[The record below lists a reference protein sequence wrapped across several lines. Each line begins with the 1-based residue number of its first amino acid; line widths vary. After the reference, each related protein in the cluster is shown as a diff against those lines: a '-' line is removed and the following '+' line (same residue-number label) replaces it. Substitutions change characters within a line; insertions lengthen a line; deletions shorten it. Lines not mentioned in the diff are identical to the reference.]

1 MITSG
6 TRSKRGIRVLL
17 TGGRAPAA
25 LDLARQL
32 AANGH
37 HVFMAESCP
46 EHLCRHSRAIR
57 RGYRVPE
64 PAANLKAYIA
74 ALKNIVEMEQIEWL
88 LPTCEELFYVAG
100 GLGELSPHCHVLAEP
115 LDKLRRL
122 HSKWEF
128 IQRAAQLGFPVPDTR
143 LLTSQQESLAFM
155 EQEAEKAMLRHKAG
169 YPAAVKW
176 VFKPVFSRFSS
187 KVVIA
192 EAAADGWRSR
202 SRAMGKLPIP
212 EAAPWV
218 AQQYIEGTAYCSYSI
233 AHQGRLTAHAVY
245 PVRFT
250 AGLGACIS
258 FEAVRHQG
266 IDYWVERFVREEGFT
281 GQIAFDFIEAEDGT
295 VYPLECNPR
304 ATSGIHLFRPEDRL
318 DQALFVEGLLPQ
330 SEQERRIMPLPGSK
344 AMITAAMASYGLAAS
359 VSSSGLRLLPEW
371 LRFLAG
377 GKDVI
382 FRLRDPQ
389 PFWQQFRLLYW
400 NWRKGRKQRISVME
414 ASTQDIEWNGGEM
427 N

>member
-1 MITSG
+1 MTTSG
-6 TRSKRGIRVLL
+6 QRSETGKRVLL

-37 HVFMAESCP
+37 QVFMAESCP
-46 EHLCRHSRAIR
+46 QHLCRRSRAVR
-57 RGYRVPE
+57 RSYIVPE
-64 PAANLKAYIA
+64 PAIHPKAYVE
-74 ALKNIVEMEQIEWL
+74 ALKQLIEKERIEWL
-88 LPTCEELFYVAG
+88 LPMCEELFYVAG
-100 GLGELSPHCHVLAEP
+100 GLAELSPLCRVFVEP

-128 IQRAAQLGFPVPDTR
+128 IQRAAQLGLAVPETR
-143 LLTSQQESLAFM
+143 LLTSPQDCLAFM
-155 EQEAEKAMLRHKAG
+155 ERAAEEARLQHEAG
-169 YPAAVKW
+169 GPPATKW

-187 KVVIA
+187 KVFLA
-192 EAAADGWRSR
+192 EAAAVGWRSYTQTIR
-202 SRAMGKLPIP
+202 ELPVSA
-212 EAAPWV
+212 AAPWV
-218 AQQYIEGTAYCSYSI
+218 AQQYMEGAAYCSYSI
-233 AHQGRLTAHAVY
+233 AHQGRITAHAVY

-258 FEAVRHQG
+258 FEPVQHPG
-266 IDYWVERFVREEGFT
+266 IDRWVERFVREEGFT

-318 DQALFVEGLLPQ
+318 DQALFAAERQMQSGQKRITPQ
-330 SEQERRIMPLPGSK
+330 TDRR
-344 AMITAAMASYGLAAS
+344 AMITVAMISYGLAAAL
-359 VSSSGLRLLPEW
+359 SSAGRSRFSNW

-377 GKDVI
+377 AQDVV
-382 FRLRDPQ
+382 LRMSDPQ
-389 PFWQQFRLLYW
+389 PFWQQFRLVYW
-400 NWRKGRKQRISVME
+400 NWCRSREHRISVME
-414 ASTQDIEWNGGEM
+414 ASTRDIEWNGGEM